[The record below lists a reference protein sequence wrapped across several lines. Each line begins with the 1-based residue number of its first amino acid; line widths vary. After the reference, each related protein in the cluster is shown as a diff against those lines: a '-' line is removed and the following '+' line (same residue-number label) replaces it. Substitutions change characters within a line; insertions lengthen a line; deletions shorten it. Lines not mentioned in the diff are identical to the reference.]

1 MLNYYLKIRG
11 FILWLLLSVSFC
23 TIIIPM
29 VVCSTIVS
37 FSNIIAPPKMYLPII
52 LKYLSVIAVIGS
64 LNMSSS

>member
-1 MLNYYLKIRG
+1 MLHYYLKIKD
-11 FILWLLLSVSFC
+11 FMLWFLLSVSLC

-29 VVCSTIVS
+29 VVCSTVVS

-64 LNMSSS
+64 YKHE